1 MTARRTD
8 RLPVCDAEGR
18 RIGVISLGDLV
29 R

>member
-8 RLPVCDAEGR
+8 RLPVSDAEGR
-18 RIGVISLGDLV
+18 RVGIIALGDLV